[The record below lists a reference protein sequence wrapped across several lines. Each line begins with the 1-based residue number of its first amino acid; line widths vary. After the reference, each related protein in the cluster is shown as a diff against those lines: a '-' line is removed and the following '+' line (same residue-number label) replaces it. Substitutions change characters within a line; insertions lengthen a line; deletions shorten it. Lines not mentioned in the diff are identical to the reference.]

1 MSSPESKSRNSS
13 FSKEQPAPPAT
24 LYQQD
29 LSTWK
34 TTTITVQSI
43 DAGLLNG
50 KRAWLV
56 CLTLQFSC
64 PHNDRFKKANI
75 MLQFE
80 PSEAGLAST
89 AVVKRWAPQF
99 LTGRRTTSSVEWA
112 FEGSLTAGVDIPGST
127 INANTSL
134 SRKESVVK
142 EHSCSILSDTWKLP
156 QLAEPNAVR
165 FYIHENEQSRGGI
178 PNRLNAVLVIQSDV
192 ACRGRATVETN
203 GIKAMYVRGHHNPI
217 ELQVNVSY
225 QPRFPEGVKDFST
238 LSTIEWQML
247 ATPTL
252 QMRYV
257 LGLDS
262 TLYFP
267 ALIPSSDN
275 IVGSDR

>member
-1 MSSPESKSRNSS
+1 MQTTEWKSRNSS
-13 FSKEQPAPPAT
+13 SKEQPAPPAT
-24 LYQQD
+24 VYQQD

-43 DAGLLNG
+43 DSGLLNG
-50 KRAWLV
+50 KRAWLL
-56 CLTLQFSC
+56 CLKLQFSC
-64 PHNDRFKKANI
+64 PHNDRFKKANV

-89 AVVKRWAPQF
+89 VVVKRWAPKC
-99 LTGRRTTSSVEWA
+99 LTGRQTTSSVEWT

-127 INANTSL
+127 INAKASL

-142 EHSCSILSDTWKLP
+142 EHSCSVISDTWKSP

-192 ACRGRATVETN
+192 PCRGRATVETN

-217 ELQVNVSY
+217 ELHIDGAY
-225 QPRFPEGVKDFST
+225 QPRFPESTKEFST
-238 LSTIEWQML
+238 LSTVEWQML

-252 QMRYV
+252 QMRCV
-257 LGLDS
+257 LAQVNVVCIQADL
-262 TLYFP
+262 P
-267 ALIPSSDN
+267 SDN
-275 IVGSDR
+275 IVGTDR